1 MPDRE
6 LIDRLA
12 AGVEEAFERVIP
24 RDSRCAILNF
34 PIFPNPGDAAIWLG
48 QLAILDRLRVAT
60 VYECEW
66 RTYSP
71 RALENALDDQTIIL
85 LNGGG
90 NFGDLYI
97 PGGQQSVRE
106 RVLEEFCGHRM
117 VQLPQSIHF
126 EQRENLVRVK
136 RLVERHGAFTLFVR
150 EEQSFRRA
158 KSAFDVPVV
167 LCPDSA
173 FALSVDTGLA
183 RSPDR
188 ELVWLARN
196 DKEKTFTSPTPNEG
210 LLVVDWVA
218 DDLPSEET
226 ARVAAAS
233 NQALLHRMIKDESV
247 KVSDWRALAATFE
260 PLARD
265 RVARA
270 LSTLRRGR
278 VIVTERLHGHILAFL
293 LGLPHIVLDNSY
305 GKTKSLYDTW
315 TSLSRT
321 ARFAGSAEEA
331 LAMAREEAA
340 RTRGAS

>member
-71 RALENALDDQTIIL
+71 RALENALDDQTTIL

-106 RVLEEFCGHRM
+106 RVLEEFRGHRV

-126 EQRENLVRVK
+126 QQRESLLRVK
-136 RLVERHGAFTLFVR
+136 RLVERHGAFTLLVR
-150 EEQSFRRA
+150 EQQSFQRA
-158 KSAFDVPVV
+158 KSTFDVPVM
-167 LCPDSA
+167 LCPDGA
-173 FALSVDTGLA
+173 FALGVDTGVA
-183 RSPDR
+183 RLPDR

-196 DKEKTFTSPTPNEG
+196 DKEKMFTSPAPEDG
-210 LLVVDWVA
+210 LLVVDWGA
-218 DDLPSEET
+218 DDIPSEET
-226 ARVAAAS
+226 ARAAAAS
-233 NQALLHRMIKDESV
+233 NVALLHRMMKDESV
-247 KVSDWRALAATFE
+247 KDTDWRALSATFE
-260 PLARD
+260 TLARD
-265 RVARA
+265 RVTRA

-278 VIVTERLHGHILAFL
+278 VIVTERMHGHILALL

-331 LAMAREEAA
+331 LMMAWEQVAETHAC
-340 RTRGAS
+340 S